1 MSKDYY
7 KILGV
12 DKGASKEEIKKSYK
26 KLAKKYHPDINK
38 EDGAEKKFKEI
49 NEAVSVLA
57 DDNKRQQYD
66 QFGTTD
72 FGAGGNGGG
81 FGGAGFSDFM
91 RGFDFGSF
99 DFDNIFDM
107 FFGGGRRR
115 RSRASRGADLQ
126 YDLEIGLKEA
136 AFGVE
141 KEIPLNK
148 LEKCKECNGTGGE
161 LESCPECGGH
171 GFVRKTARTPFGMFQ
186 TQAACPKCRGR
197 GSIVKKQCPSC
208 KGEGRIRVR
217 KTIKVN
223 IPPGVDDGTRL
234 RVHGE
239 GVAGEN
245 GGGSGDLY
253 VMIHVRPNKIFKR
266 DGDDLYV
273 NVPISFSQAALGD
286 EIEVPTIDGKARLK
300 IPSGTQSHTLFR
312 MKGKGMPNLEGYGNG
327 DEMVR
332 VEVVVPEKLGKKQK
346 ELIRELGKLDKE
358 KPSRSFLKTI
368 LGI

>member
-12 DKGASKEEIKKSYK
+12 SKDSSKEEIKKAYK

-38 EDGAEKKFKEI
+38 EDGAEQKFKEI

-66 QFGTTD
+66 QFGTAD
-72 FGAGGNGGG
+72 FGAGGGG

-107 FFGGGRRR
+107 FFGGGGRR

-136 AFGVE
+136 AFGTK

-148 LEKCKECNGTGGE
+148 LDKCKACNGQGGD
-161 LESCPECGGH
+161 LESCSECGGN
-171 GFVRKTARTPFGMFQ
+171 GVVRKTARTPFGLFQ
-186 TQAACPKCRGR
+186 TQTRCPKCK
-197 GSIVKKQCPSC
+197 GSGMSIKKKCPEC
-208 KGEGRIRVR
+208 HGEGRIRVK
-217 KTIKVN
+217 KTISVE
-223 IPPGVDDGTRL
+223 IPPGVDNGTRV
-234 RVHGE
+234 RVRGE
-239 GVAGEN
+239 GIAGEN
-245 GGGSGDLY
+245 GGGTGDLY
-253 VMIHVRPNKIFKR
+253 VMIYVKPDKVFKR
-266 DGDDLYV
+266 DGDDIYV
-273 NVPISFSQAALGD
+273 NVPISFAQAALGD
-286 EIEVPTIDGKARLK
+286 EIEVPTLEGKAKLK
-300 IPSGTQSHTLFR
+300 IPAGTASHTLLR
-312 MKGKGMPNLEGYGNG
+312 MKGKGIADLNG
-327 DEMVR
+327 HGVGDQMVR
-332 VEVVVPEKLGKKQK
+332 VEIQVPEKMGKKQRDLVK
-346 ELIRELGKLDKE
+346 EMAKLEKE
-358 KPSRSFLKTI
+358 KPSKSFLKKI